1 MPKSFFPIRLL
12 GFSFYWA
19 WLFLVCVSPS
29 LLLGRQEV
37 AGVPLEAAELAVRL
51 LVMVILLIAF
61 RHLPSKL
68 NSKLLLAI
76 SMLMGTGASV
86 VAVAG
91 QPEIVFLSVLLM
103 GCADASMFL
112 MWLCFFGNRR
122 TGEIAG
128 YFALS
133 YALGALLALLISFFE
148 LHIGQFCAVLL
159 PVFSGISYQLSYQ
172 HYRVENALAEDNEE
186 DGAHEEHDFRGLPYL
201 RRLGSSLALYAMIFG
216 VATSTAFVN
225 WGDLPL
231 HGPQI
236 EAPCA
241 LVTGVALAFLFGSVK
256 RASTAYRAY
265 RVTPIVMGVGIALQ
279 LIGHPTARLAGCACI
294 MLGYL
299 VFEILALNDFCN
311 AIKMR
316 GLSPLRMIGAARI
329 CISAGM
335 LMGWFV
341 GIASSQLS
349 NLISPE
355 VCVVLVCL
363 PILLIASTLVF
374 TEKEVFAVRETTD
387 ERIIRE
393 GVESGGALQYSDV
406 LQAASDIQETLI
418 SEFGHDHGLSPRE
431 MEVLPLLLSGKTA
444 VYISE
449 QLVIAPG
456 TVKTHVYNIYQ
467 KLSIHTKMELFS
479 TFESYC
485 KKSR

>member
-1 MPKSFFPIRLL
+1 M
-12 GFSFYWA
+12 
-19 WLFLVCVSPS
+19 
-29 LLLGRQEV
+29 
-37 AGVPLEAAELAVRL
+37 VRL
-51 LVMVILLIAF
+51 LVMAVLLIAF

-91 QPEIVFLSVLLM
+91 QPELVFLSVFLM

-112 MWLCFFGNRR
+112 MWLCFFGNKR
-122 TGEIAG
+122 TGEIAS

-133 YALGALLALLISFFE
+133 YALGAVLALLISFLD

-172 HYRVENALAEDNEE
+172 HYQIEDALAKGDEENETQGKQ
-186 DGAHEEHDFRGLPYL
+186 DYRGLPYL
-201 RRLGSSLALYAMIFG
+201 RRLGCSLALYAMFFG
-216 VATSTAFVN
+216 VATSFTFFN
-225 WGDLPL
+225 WDSLPL

-241 LVTGVALAFLFGSVK
+241 LLTGIVLAYLFGSVR
-256 RASTAYRAY
+256 RASNAYRAY
-265 RVTPIVMGVGIALQ
+265 RVTPIVMSMGIVLQ
-279 LIGHPTARLAGCACI
+279 LIDHPTARLVGCACI

-316 GLSPLRMIGAARI
+316 GLSPLKAMGAARI

-335 LMGWFV
+335 LIGWFI
-341 GIASSQLS
+341 GIASSQLTD
-349 NLISPE
+349 LVSPE
-355 VCVVLVCL
+355 VLVVLICI
-363 PILLIASTLVF
+363 PILLVASTIVF

-387 ERIIRE
+387 ERIIHE
-393 GVESGGALQYSDV
+393 ETESDDALRYSDV
-406 LQAASDIQETLI
+406 LQAASDIREALI
-418 SEFGHDHGLSPRE
+418 VEFGHDHGLSPRE

-467 KLSIHTKMELFS
+467 KVSVHTKMELFDS
-479 TFESYC
+479 FERYRREC
-485 KKSR
+485 HK